1 MKSLMA
7 GMKTARMILE
17 NRRTRSLYLTAI
29 LLTLVLLG
37 TGYLV
42 VPPGSRRQGE
52 VYVRVTAGAGARTIG
67 NELAQKRLVR
77 SGFHFVLWTKILG
90 AEGRL
95 QAGEYMLHPGMT
107 PFDIVRRIK
116 DGQVA
121 SPGITIPEG
130 FDLRQISA
138 ALATAGLVDENQFLA
153 AANDAASVLEG
164 TGLAVPPNN
173 SLEGYLFPDTYRIA
187 PGTPVQDILRTMVV
201 RMNAVVGPLLEE
213 RDIPLDLSLHQLLTL
228 ASIVE
233 KEAQQAAERP
243 LIAGVFLNRLRQR
256 MPLQADPT
264 VKYVLDPAPTR
275 LSLQDVAVDSPYN
288 TYRYP
293 GLPPG
298 PIASPGIEAI
308 KAVLEPADTEH
319 LYFVAR
325 GDGTHVFS
333 RSYREHL
340 DARRRLNAVSGSR

>member
-1 MKSLMA
+1 MKR
-7 GMKTARMILE
+7 ARIILE

-29 LLTLVLLG
+29 LLLLVVLG
-37 TGYLV
+37 TGYLAM
-42 VPPGSRRQGE
+42 PAGSRRQGE

-67 NELAQKRLVR
+67 RDLAQKRLVR
-77 SGFHFVLWTKILG
+77 SEFHFILWTRILG
-90 AEGRL
+90 AEGKL
-95 QAGEYMLHPGMT
+95 QAGEYKLHPGMT
-107 PFDIVRRIK
+107 PFEIVSRLK
-116 DGQVA
+116 DGRVA
-121 SPGITIPEG
+121 SRGITIPEG

-138 ALATAGLVDENQFLA
+138 VLAAAGLVEEDEFLA
-153 AANDAASVLEG
+153 AANDAAGVLEG
-164 TGLAVPPNN
+164 TGRAVPPNN

-187 PGTPVQDILRTMVV
+187 PGTPVREILRMMVN
-201 RMNAVVGPLLEE
+201 RMYEKVEPLLED
-213 RDIPLDLSLHQLLTL
+213 RDVPLDLDFHQLLTL

-233 KEAQQAAERP
+233 KEAQQAEERP

-275 LSLQDVAVDSPYN
+275 LSLEDVKVDSPYN

-308 KAVLEPADTEH
+308 MAVLEPSDTDH

-325 GDGTHVFS
+325 GDGTHIFS